1 MVFADSPLVAGQF
14 VVGNSTTAPD
24 LLAFSSSN
32 ASSNISGSTRLFNS
46 ELNSEPLP
54 ATQRSRILGNQ
65 RSNTLR
71 GRAGIDRLY
80 GRAGNDSLRGL
91 SGNDKIY
98 GQQGDDRLLGG
109 LGNDY
114 LDGGAGNNFLAG
126 EAGDDQLVG
135 GKDTD
140 QLVGGLGNDSMN
152 GGGGRNRLT
161 GGAGRDRFVITG
173 SGVAEI
179 TDFKDGEDLLQLGGG
194 LKFEDLKIVQGAGK
208 QAKST
213 LIQQKVSGKTLVI
226 LNGINSV
233 TINDADFFGVVVP
246 IAANPISPTP
256 IEPNPISPT
265 PIDPLPTNPITP
277 PIVTPE
283 PPPNGT
289 TPIVPTSS
297 IQATTIK
304 FSASDPEATI
314 SSTGAARI
322 KLGTQTIYV
331 GTQQVTSINQ
341 NPIIASFDS
350 SNPAN
355 NWVRTD
361 YEITGADGRG
371 YGLFWSGSQLYG
383 VFSVDGTQGTPDQ
396 DFRRVSGTATQS
408 WLRSYGTG
416 GGPKVAVLAKLNP
429 ATGEM
434 TDAVYLSAINSGK
447 SNSFVVT
454 GLTTNAAGN
463 VVVSAESYFAPR
475 RPDGQAMTQTTTAGS
490 PFDYTLE
497 ITPNLKTVIS
507 TAAEGWS

>member
-14 VVGNSTTAPD
+14 VMGDHTPVD
-24 LLAFSSSN
+24 LLS
-32 ASSNISGSTRLFNS
+32 ASSLNKTGSGSTRLSNS
-46 ELNSEPLP
+46 ELLP
-54 ATQRSRILGNQ
+54 TVQQSQIGNR

-98 GQQGDDRLLGG
+98 GQQGNDRLLGG

-114 LDGGAGNNFLAG
+114 LDGGAGSNFLAG

-140 QLVGGLGNDSMN
+140 QLVGGLGSDSLN
-152 GGGGRNRLT
+152 GGGGQNRLT
-161 GGAGRDRFVITG
+161 GGAGRDRFVIAR
-173 SGVAEI
+173 SSLAEM
-179 TDFKDGEDLLQLGGG
+179 TDFKNGEDLLQLGTG
-194 LKFEDLKIVQGAGK
+194 LKFEDLAIVQGTGK

-213 LIQQKVSGKTLVI
+213 LIQQKISGKTLVI
-226 LNGINSV
+226 LNGTNSV
-233 TINDADFFGVVVP
+233 TISDADFFGVVLPVEP
-246 IAANPISPTP
+246 NPVNPIPTDPTP
-256 IEPNPISPT
+256 IVPTPTNPLPT
-265 PIDPLPTNPITP
+265 DPPPIDPVTP
-277 PIVTPE
+277 PVVTPD
-283 PPPNGT
+283 PTPGGT
-289 TPIVPTSS
+289 PTLIEPTSS
-297 IQATTIK
+297 IQASTIK
-304 FSASDPEATI
+304 FSANDPEATI
-314 SSTGAARI
+314 SATGAARI

-341 NPIIASFDS
+341 NPVIASFDS

-355 NWVRTD
+355 NWIRTD

-371 YGLFWSGSQLYG
+371 YGLFWSGSELYG

-396 DFRRVSGTATQS
+396 DFRRVSSGATQS

-416 GGPKVAVLAKLNP
+416 GGPKVAVLAKLNL

-463 VVVSAESYFAPR
+463 VVVSAQSYFAPR
-475 RPDGQAMTQTTTAGS
+475 RPDGQAMTQTTTDGS

-497 ITPNLKTVIS
+497 ITPNLKTVVS
-507 TAAEGWS
+507 TSAVGWS

>member
-1 MVFADSPLVAGQF
+1 
-14 VVGNSTTAPD
+14 
-24 LLAFSSSN
+24 
-32 ASSNISGSTRLFNS
+32 
-46 ELNSEPLP
+46 
-54 ATQRSRILGNQ
+54 
-65 RSNTLR
+65 
-71 GRAGIDRLY
+71 
-80 GRAGNDSLRGL
+80 
-91 SGNDKIY
+91 
-98 GQQGDDRLLGG
+98 
-109 LGNDY
+109 
-114 LDGGAGNNFLAG
+114 
-126 EAGDDQLVG
+126 
-135 GKDTD
+135 
-140 QLVGGLGNDSMN
+140 
-152 GGGGRNRLT
+152 
-161 GGAGRDRFVITG
+161 
-173 SGVAEI
+173 
-179 TDFKDGEDLLQLGGG
+179 
-194 LKFEDLKIVQGAGK
+194 VQGTGK

-233 TINDADFFGVVVP
+233 TINDADFFGVVLPVTP
-246 IAANPISPTP
+246 NPISPTP
-256 IEPNPISPT
+256 IELNPISPT

-283 PPPNGT
+283 PSPNGT

-304 FSASDPEATI
+304 FSASDPEASI
-314 SSTGAARI
+314 SATGAARI

-383 VFSVDGTQGTPDQ
+383 VFSVDGTQGTPDE

-475 RPDGQAMTQTTTAGS
+475 RPDGQAMTQTTAARS

-497 ITPNLKTVIS
+497 ITPDLKTVIS